1 MPTKSFAAFVWGNN
15 SGTGETRGRSLLK
28 KLRKTFIRGMGMD
41 LVCASPCASQY
52 ERSVPYV
59 DRSRAAAGAS
69 AFYGER
75 LRSLVRG
82 ASSLLR
88 GAIAGYRFI
97 CNGSKP
103 YHIGNGTIF
112 TGFLSVIRCIGDT
125 IAVSAN
131 SMNAHCKTYRSRR
144 NKQPLPPI
152 MKNVRP

>member
-1 MPTKSFAAFVWGNN
+1 MVVIRIVF
-15 SGTGETRGRSLLK
+15 GETRG
-28 KLRKTFIRGMGMD
+28 TRGTVAFEKAPQNFYEKGDMD
-41 LVCASPCASQY
+41 FVCASPCAHQC

-59 DRSRAAAGAS
+59 DRSRAADGVIRLLR
-69 AFYGER
+69 GETAIICKR
-75 LRSLVRG
+75 

-88 GAIAGYRFI
+88 GAIAGYRFL

-112 TGFLSVIRCIGDT
+112 TVFLSVIRCLGDT

-144 NKQPLPPI
+144 YEQPSPPI